1 MPINMNL
8 NVSADK
14 PIPVKVMGDVFRG
27 IIGAKVDEATGRIAL
42 IFNDG
47 GVFLVPGRVVG
58 RGIKSGSIRPDRH
71 LIFTMDDGTTEDVG
85 VIPADF
91 SDEAKQALRSV
102 LDNALFVTDP
112 ALMLDTLYDALGL
125 GAVIVNEFAFY
136 CNLHNCVG
144 NVPSGTKIRA
154 GSGFSMTV
162 TPNDGYT
169 LDGAEVILT
178 VNGENVTDKCYSNGV
193 VDIPEVNGDVTLVVA
208 ARSAS
213 AESFYVYSAL
223 VNMTS
228 STPER
233 VEVNKGDSYEATLT
247 PNYGYTLDGAELTV
261 KMAGEDI
268 TATAY
273 SGGRVYI
280 ESVTGEVHIEGEAAE
295 QTKFSITNNLTGA
308 TTNNTAVSVYSGK
321 SYSAKITALT
331 GYTMTGAKVSVTM
344 GGVDVS
350 STYANGTVYISAVT
364 GDIVITVE
372 AVEVKTYGVKYMLT
386 GCVSTNTVDTVT
398 AGSTFITN
406 IATLEGYTSPV
417 ITVTVGGDDVTSTV
431 LNGTAISIVGVS
443 GDIVIQATAEK
454 IPQDYY
460 QVTAT
465 TSKCVCILN
474 EGSTIPAGSF
484 CSGHF
489 LPAENFSMFNAEVH
503 ILMGNK
509 ELTDSVYDEDTAEF
523 YIPVVTDNITITA
536 NAVAELS

>member
-14 PIPVKVMGDVFRG
+14 PIPVQVMGNVFRG
-27 IIGAKVDEATGRIAL
+27 IVGAKVDEATGRISL

-47 GVFLVPGRVVG
+47 GVFIVPGRVVG

-91 SDEAKQALRSV
+91 SDDAKQALRAV
-102 LDNALFVTDP
+102 LDNALFATDP
-112 ALMLDTLYDALGL
+112 SFMLDTLYDALGL
-125 GAVIVNEFAFY
+125 GVVIVNEFTFY

-154 GSGFSMTV
+154 GNGFSMTI

-169 LDGAEVILT
+169 LDGAEVYL
-178 VNGENVTDKCYSNGV
+178 VMGGENITDTCYSNGV
-193 VDIPEVNGDVTLVVA
+193 VDIPEVKGDVSIVVA

-213 AESFYVYSAL
+213 TESFYVYSAL

-228 STPER
+228 STPGR
-233 VEVNKGDSYEATLT
+233 VEVNKGDSFEATLT

-261 KMAGEDI
+261 KMAGKDI

-280 ESVTGEVHIEGEAAE
+280 ESVTGEVHIDGVAAE
-295 QTKFSITNNLTGA
+295 QTRFSITNNLTGA

-321 SYSAKITALT
+321 PYSAKITALT
-331 GYTMTGAKVSVTM
+331 GYTMTGARVVVKM
-344 GGVDVS
+344 GAVDVS
-350 STYANGTVYISAVT
+350 SAYANGTVYISAVT

-372 AVEVKTYGVKYMLT
+372 AVEVKTYSVKYMLT
-386 GCVSTNTVDTVT
+386 GCASTNTVDTVT
-398 AGSTFITN
+398 AGGTFITN
-406 IATLEGYTSPV
+406 IAVLDGYIVPE
-417 ITVTVGGDDVTSTV
+417 ITVTMGGVDVTQDV

-443 GDIVIQATAEK
+443 GDIIIRAIGER
-454 IPQDYY
+454 IPQEYY
-460 QVTAT
+460 KVTVT
-465 TSKCVCILN
+465 VENCTCELDSGTS
-474 EGSTIPAGSF
+474 IPAGGY
-484 CSGHF
+484 CSGRF
-489 LPAENFSMFNAEVH
+489 TPAENYSMFEADVH
-503 ILMGNK
+503 IYEGDR
-509 ELTDSVYDEDTAEF
+509 EITDYVYDPDTAEF
-523 YIPVVTDNITITA
+523 AIENVNNDITITA
-536 NAVAELS
+536 VAIAELS